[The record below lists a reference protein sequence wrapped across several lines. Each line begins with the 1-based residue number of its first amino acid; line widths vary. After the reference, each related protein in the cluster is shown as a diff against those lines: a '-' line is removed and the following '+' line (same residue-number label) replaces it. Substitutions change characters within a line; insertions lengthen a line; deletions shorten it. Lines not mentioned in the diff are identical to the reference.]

1 LIDIHSH
8 VLPGLDDGARSLDES
23 LAMLAMAAEAGTTDI
38 VATPHAHPDYPFDAA
53 RVAVA
58 LDQLRAA
65 NPTSVRIHSG
75 CDFHLD
81 FDLVADCMT
90 HPRKYSINGGPYLLI
105 ELPEMLPLRSVP
117 PVVEN
122 LRQAGLIPILTHPER
137 YFCLR
142 DQLDMVLTWRYEG
155 CFVQITAQSLTGMFG
170 SRAKRMCEQL
180 LDKDAVDFVA
190 SDAHDREIR
199 TTRLDQAFA
208 AVADRWGQLTAERVL
223 VRNPRAALAGEPLA
237 EQASRTRPNWLKRLW
252 PGRGRR

>member
-1 LIDIHSH
+1 
-8 VLPGLDDGARSLDES
+8 
-23 LAMLAMAAEAGTTDI
+23 MLTMAAEAGTTDI

-53 RVAVA
+53 RVAGA
-58 LDQLRAA
+58 LGQLRAA
-65 NPTSVRIHSG
+65 NPTAVRIHAG

-81 FDLVADCMT
+81 FDLVADCVA
-90 HPRKYSINGGPYLLI
+90 HPSKYSINGGPYLLI

-142 DQLDMVLTWRYEG
+142 DRVETVLAWRNEG
-155 CFVQITAQSLTGMFG
+155 CLVQITAQSLTGMFG

-180 LDKDAVDFVA
+180 FDRGVVDFVA
-190 SDAHDREIR
+190 SDAHDRATR

-208 AVADRWGQLTAERVL
+208 TVADRWGQAVAERVL
-223 VRNPRAALAGEPLA
+223 IRNPHAALTGEPLA
-237 EQASRTRPNWLKRLW
+237 EQASRNRPNWLKRLW
-252 PGRGRR
+252 PGRNRA